1 MQRLVGYKQKAVL
14 ALLSVYF
21 RHYSI
26 ELDLVW
32 GLKQQGNGK
41 TGIDT
46 QTRLKVTFL
55 TPQAA
60 VVDLDVEQTPPHKH
74 SRTRTVHLC
83 LLYCNS
89 SCLMRAE
96 NNHLSLLPWQCP
108 SCPMSIS
115 YLSFHSLLKQTLLS
129 RCGKTILMQCSLF
142 TVRLS
147 FGILF
152 IQTSC
157 RNFRWQIHLKT
168 NLQNSHFSLK
178 PDKINLYIFISSA
191 WIFFLT
197 ISSS

>member
-129 RCGKTILMQCSLF
+129 RCGMFSFYCTFIIWDIIHSDELQELQMANTSKNKSAKFTLFSKT
-142 TVRLS
+142 R
-147 FGILF
+147 
-152 IQTSC
+152 
-157 RNFRWQIHLKT
+157 
-168 NLQNSHFSLK
+168 
-178 PDKINLYIFISSA
+178 
-191 WIFFLT
+191 
-197 ISSS
+197 